1 MLVRFKLHTTL
12 NYSVLNSVHNRNR
25 LVMIVKNVTE
35 FRKSLSET
43 LDQVSD
49 NHEKLIIS
57 RSADKDVVV
66 ISLKEY
72 NSIEET
78 LYLMSSSRNK
88 KILDTALDDYRA
100 GKNMVSNKL
109 AT

>member
-1 MLVRFKLHTTL
+1 
-12 NYSVLNSVHNRNR
+12 
-25 LVMIVKNVTE
+25 MIVKNVTE
-35 FRKSLSET
+35 FRKTLSET

-78 LYLMSSSRNK
+78 LYLMSSSKNK
-88 KILDTALDDYRA
+88 DMLDKALEDYQN
-100 GKNMVSNKL
+100 GENMVSNDIIL
-109 AT
+109 